1 MQTMEKY
8 QKNPALVI
16 LDRQVGKIADEQLW
30 AIFAHIQYAA
40 ARRVSAALG
49 YLPFTWPLTPVDMQ
63 LNTQVASDVYA
74 LLAKAGIPA
83 GRSQPD
89 ETRLAEYLRAIN
101 ILLTEVYFVDEK
113 HLQYALF
120 CLKNYMRIGPRWL
133 KQAAGIVEAEVE
145 VEVTA

>member
-1 MQTMEKY
+1 MEQIEKY

-16 LDRQVGKIADEQLW
+16 LDRQVGKITDEQLW
-30 AIFAHIQYAA
+30 AIFAHIQYTA
-40 ARRVSAALG
+40 ARRVCAALG
-49 YLPFTWPLTPVDMQ
+49 YYLPFTWPLTPVDMQ

-101 ILLTEVYFVDEK
+101 ILIEEVFFVDEK
-113 HLQYALF
+113 YLQYALF
-120 CLKNYMRIGPRWL
+120 CLKNYMRIAPSWL
-133 KQAAGIVEAEVE
+133 KQAAGVVEESVE
-145 VEVTA
+145 VPA

>member
-1 MQTMEKY
+1 MQKTIEKY

-16 LDRQVGKIADEQLW
+16 LDRQAGKITDEQLW
-30 AIFAHIQYAA
+30 SIFAYAQYAA
-40 ARRVSAALG
+40 ARRVCAALG

-83 GRSQPD
+83 GRSQSD

-101 ILLTEVYFVDEK
+101 ILIEEVFFIDEN
-113 HLQYALF
+113 HLQYAMF
-120 CLKNYMRIGPRWL
+120 CLKNYMRITPSWL
-133 KQAAGIVEAEVE
+133 KQAAGVVEESVE
-145 VEVTA
+145 VPA

>member
-1 MQTMEKY
+1 MEQMEKY

-40 ARRVSAALG
+40 ARPLG

-120 CLKNYMRIGPRWL
+120 CLKNYMRIGPQWL

-145 VEVTA
+145 AEVTA

>member
-40 ARRVSAALG
+40 ARRACAALG

-63 LNTQVASDVYA
+63 IVGVELTPVFE
-74 LLAKAGIPA
+74 KAGIPSGGTA
-83 GRSQPD
+83 LALPD
-89 ETRLAEYLRAIN
+89 ETRLAEYLRGLK
-101 ILLTEVYFVDEK
+101 ILLDERDFIPREA
-113 HLQYALF
+113 LQFAAF
-120 CLKNYMRIGPRWL
+120 RLKCRMRINLEWL
-133 KQAAGIVEAEVE
+133 KRTAWVET
-145 VEVTA
+145 EVTA

>member
-1 MQTMEKY
+1 MEQMEKY
-8 QKNPALVI
+8 QKNPALVV
-16 LDRQVGKIADEQLW
+16 LDRQVGKITDEQLW
-30 AIFAHIQYAA
+30 AIFAHIEYVA
-40 ARRVSAALG
+40 ARRVCAALG

-101 ILLTEVYFVDEK
+101 ILIEEVFFVDEK
-113 HLQYALF
+113 YLQYALF
-120 CLKNYMRIGPRWL
+120 CLKNHMRIGPQWL
-133 KQAAGIVEAEVE
+133 KQAAGVVEESVE
-145 VEVTA
+145 VPAWR

>member
-16 LDRQVGKIADEQLW
+16 LDRQVGKITDEQLW

-101 ILLTEVYFVDEK
+101 ILIEEVFFIDEN
-113 HLQYALF
+113 HLQYAMF
-120 CLKNYMRIGPRWL
+120 CLKNYMRIGPQWL
-133 KQAAGIVEAEVE
+133 QQAAGVEESVE
-145 VEVTA
+145 VPA